1 MKYLKK
7 IAYLFM
13 VVGGLNWGL
22 IGLFQTDLVAKLLG
36 DMSMASRLVYV
47 LVGIATLAI
56 LITRCKCKTCDGS
69 NCCH

>member
-7 IAYLFM
+7 VAYLFI

-22 IGLFQTDLVAKLLG
+22 VGMFQTDLVAKLLG
-36 DMSMASRLVYV
+36 DMTMASRLVYI
-47 LVGIATLAI
+47 LVGISTLI
-56 LITRCKCKTCDGS
+56 VLITRCKCKTCDGS